1 MNKKL
6 FTLEQI
12 QKKYKNKYIEV
23 NRKLDYESGE
33 ARFEVLR
40 AYSVIHE
47 NTTLGQDLGTEL
59 AYKR

>member
-6 FTLEQI
+6 FTLEQV

-23 NRKLDYESGE
+23 NRRLDYASGE
-33 ARFEVLR
+33 VRFEVLR

-59 AYKR
+59 AYRR